1 MFVDEPVQDP
11 GCCVALFPGRVEVRA
26 QHGIDRGLV
35 RIKLR
40 RRPSRGLSGWWFSTV
55 EGLADG
61 AAVDVV
67 AFGESSDRESFDA
80 GVAADGGEEFHS

>member
-1 MFVDEPVQDP
+1 LLISEDSVSLLCSHVSTVPV
-11 GCCVALFPGRVEVRA
+11 LEWS
-26 QHGIDRGLV
+26 
-35 RIKLR
+35 IKET
-40 RRPSRGLSGWWFSTV
+40 RPSRGLSGWWFSTV